1 MCDVFYHFVKKKIE
15 KKKKIKTTE
24 KQSVIQTKKEKAG

>member
-1 MCDVFYHFVKKKIE
+1 MQPNKYLVIINTVLQCLF

-24 KQSVIQTKKEKAG
+24 KPVYRK